1 MIEYDTQNS
10 LVDILIYIFY
20 FITYGY
26 TVFVMV
32 SYLILGVISVYHA
45 RKYLRRNTYTDYLN
59 ILQSPEAP
67 SVSIIAPAFN
77 EEASIIEN
85 IRSLLSV
92 RYPNF
97 EVIVVNDGSRD
108 RSLTKLIEEYQLEPV
123 NFAVNYQIETKKIK
137 NVYKSKNPTYNNL
150 VVVDKENG
158 GKSDALNAAL
168 NVSEGDYTLNIDV
181 DCILEEDCLLKL
193 MKPFLEEPN
202 QNMIATGGVVRIAN
216 NCRVEKGRIVEVNV
230 PNKLL
235 AQFQTLEY
243 LRSFLLGR
251 VAWGSLDGLLLIS
264 GALGVFQKELVI
276 KCGGYDKDTIGEDME
291 LTVRMRRYAREKD
304 IDYVVGFV
312 PDPLCW
318 TEVPESWS
326 VLRKQRNRWTRGAV
340 ETLLSHKRLFLNP
353 FYGKMGMISYPY
365 WLLFEWL
372 APLIEAFGIIL
383 LILFSLLG
391 VINISFLYLF
401 IALIYGYTVAFTIAT
416 LYIEEITFFQY
427 KKRRQLLRLVI
438 AGLIEPIIFHPF
450 VVYCSVT
457 GNWDYFFEGKKA
469 WGSMKRVGFSKPGNS
484 DRGKRI
490 TGGKKSGSQSGP
502 VPSNSIRTRPAT

>member
-1 MIEYDTQNS
+1 MIEFDNQNS
-10 LVDILIYIFY
+10 LVDILIYVFY
-20 FITYGY
+20 FVTYGY
-26 TVFVMV
+26 TVFVMM
-32 SYLILGVISVYHA
+32 SYLALAILSVVEA
-45 RKYLRRNTYTDYLN
+45 RKYLRRNSYTDYLN

-67 SVSIIAPAFN
+67 SVSILAPAFN

-85 IRSLLSV
+85 VRSLLSM
-92 RYPNF
+92 RYANF

-108 RSLTKLIEEYQLEPV
+108 RSLIKLIEEYQLEV
-123 NFAVNYQIETKKIK
+123 VDFAVNHALKTKKIK
-137 NVYKSKNPTYNNL
+137 AVYKSKNPTYNNL
-150 VVVDKENG
+150 VVIDKENG
-158 GKSDALNAAL
+158 GKSDALNAAI
-168 NVSEGDYTLNIDV
+168 NISTSDYTLNIDV

-193 MKPFLEEPN
+193 MKPFLEETEK
-202 QNMIATGGVVRIAN
+202 NMIASGGVVRIAN
-216 NCRVEKGRIVEVNV
+216 NCRIEKGRITEINV

-264 GALGVFQKELVI
+264 GALGVFRKDLVI
-276 KCGGYDKDTIGEDME
+276 ACGGYDDDTIGEDME

-326 VLRKQRNRWTRGAV
+326 VLRRQRNRWTRGAL
-340 ETLLSHKRLFLNP
+340 ETLLAHKRLFLNP

-372 APLIEAFGIIL
+372 APLIEAFGIII
-383 LILFSLLG
+383 LILLSLLG
-391 VINISFLYLF
+391 VVNISFLYLF
-401 IALIYGYTVAFTIAT
+401 IALIYGYTVSFTIAT

-427 KKRRQLLRLVI
+427 KKRRQLLRLVL
-438 AGLIEPIIFHPF
+438 AGLLEPLFFHPF
-450 VVYCSVT
+450 LVYCSVT

-469 WGSMKRVGFSKPGNS
+469 WGSMKRVGFTKPNNKGRKITNDPKGKTPPKNPLRSSPAGN
-484 DRGKRI
+484 
-490 TGGKKSGSQSGP
+490 
-502 VPSNSIRTRPAT
+502 

>member
-1 MIEYDTQNS
+1 MIEFDNQNS
-10 LVDILIYIFY
+10 VVDVLIYVFY

-32 SYLILGVISVYHA
+32 SYLVLGLLSVVQA
-45 RKYLRRNTYTDYLN
+45 RKYLRRNSYTDYLN

-67 SVSIIAPAFN
+67 TVSILAPAYN

-92 RYPNF
+92 RYPNY

-108 RSLTKLIEEYQLEPV
+108 RTLIKLIEEYQLERV
-123 NFAVNYQIETKKIK
+123 DFAVNYALPTKKVK
-137 NVYKSKNPTYNNL
+137 AVYKSKNPTYNNL

-158 GKSDALNAAL
+158 GKSDALNAAI
-168 NVSEGDYTLNIDV
+168 NVSESDYTLNIDV

-193 MKPFLEEPN
+193 MKPFLEETDK
-202 QNMIATGGVVRIAN
+202 NMIATGGVVRIAN
-216 NCRVEKGRIVEVNV
+216 NCKIEKGRITEINV

-235 AQFQTLEY
+235 SQFQTLEY

-276 KCGGYDKDTIGEDME
+276 ACGGYDDDTIGEDME

-318 TEVPESWS
+318 TEVPETWS
-326 VLRKQRNRWTRGAV
+326 VLRRQRNRWTRGGL
-340 ETLLSHKRLFLNP
+340 ETLLAHKRLFLNP
-353 FYGKMGMISYPY
+353 YYGKIGMISYPY

-372 APLIEAFGIIL
+372 APLIEAFGIFL
-383 LILFSLLG
+383 LVLFSLLG

-401 IALIYGYTVAFTIAT
+401 IALIYGYTVSFTIAT

-427 KKRRQLLRLVI
+427 KKRRQLLRLVL
-438 AGLIEPIIFHPF
+438 AGLLEPLIFHPF
-450 VVYCSVT
+450 LVYCSVT

-469 WGSMKRVGFSKPGNS
+469 WGSMKRVGFKKPGND
-484 DRGKRI
+484 DRGVKI
-490 TGGKKSGSQSGP
+490 TGNKATKLR
-502 VPSNSIRTRPAT
+502 NSPAGAP

>member
-1 MIEYDTQNS
+1 MIEFDNQNS
-10 LVDILIYIFY
+10 IVDVLIYIFY
-20 FITYGY
+20 FVTYGY
-26 TVFVMV
+26 TVFVMI
-32 SYLILGVISVYHA
+32 SYLGLGLLSVVEA
-45 RKYLRRNTYTDYLN
+45 RKYLRRNSYTDYLN

-67 SVSIIAPAFN
+67 SVSILAPAFN

-85 IRSLLSV
+85 VRSLLSI
-92 RYPNF
+92 RYANF

-108 RSLTKLIEEYQLEPV
+108 RSLIKLIEEYQLEV
-123 NFAVNYQIETKKIK
+123 VDFAVNYALETKEVKA
-137 NVYKSKNPTYNNL
+137 VYKSKNPTYNNL
-150 VVVDKENG
+150 IVVDKENG
-158 GKSDALNAAL
+158 GKSDALNAAI
-168 NVSEGDYTLNIDV
+168 NVSTSDYTLNIDV

-193 MKPFLEEPN
+193 MKPFLEETEK
-202 QNMIATGGVVRIAN
+202 NMIASGGVVRIAN
-216 NCRVEKGRIVEVNV
+216 NCKIEKGRIIEINV

-243 LRSFLLGR
+243 LRAFLLGR

-276 KCGGYDKDTIGEDME
+276 ACGGYDDDTIGEDME

-318 TEVPESWS
+318 TEVPESWA
-326 VLRKQRNRWTRGAV
+326 VLRRQRNRWTRGAL
-340 ETLLSHKRLFLNP
+340 ETLLAHKRLFLNP

-372 APLIEAFGIIL
+372 APLIEAFGIVL

-401 IALIYGYTVAFTIAT
+401 IVLIYGYTVSFTIAT

-427 KKRRQLLRLVI
+427 KKRRQLLRLVL
-438 AGLIEPIIFHPF
+438 AGLLEPLIFHPF
-450 VVYCSVT
+450 LVYCSVT

-469 WGSMKRVGFSKPGNS
+469 WGSMKRVGFKKPTNKGRKITS
-484 DRGKRI
+484 DPNAKAPPKNPLR
-490 TGGKKSGSQSGP
+490 SS
-502 VPSNSIRTRPAT
+502 PAGA

>member
-32 SYLILGVISVYHA
+32 SYLALGVISVVQA

-67 SVSIIAPAFN
+67 YVSILAPAFN
-77 EEASIIEN
+77 EEATIIDN
-85 IRSLLSV
+85 VRSLLSI
-92 RYPNF
+92 RYPNY

-108 RSLTKLIEEYQLEPV
+108 RSLTMLIEEYQLETV
-123 NFAVNYQIETKKIK
+123 DFAVNYIIETKNVKA
-137 NVYKSKNPTYNNL
+137 VYKSKDPSYNNL

-168 NVSEGDYTLNIDV
+168 NVSSGDYTLNIDV

-193 MKPFLEEPN
+193 MKPFLEETN
-202 QNMIATGGVVRIAN
+202 RNMIATGGVVRIAN
-216 NCRVEKGRIVEVNV
+216 NCRVEKGRIIDVNV
-230 PNKLL
+230 PNTML

-276 KCGGYDKDTIGEDME
+276 KSGGYDNETIGEDME
-291 LTVRMRRYAREKD
+291 LTVRMRRYARERG

-326 VLRKQRNRWTRGAV
+326 VLRKQRNRWTRGAI

-353 FYGKMGMISYPY
+353 FYGRMGMISYPY

-372 APLIEAFGIIL
+372 APIIEFMGIIL

-391 VINISFLYLF
+391 VININFLYLF

-438 AGLIEPIIFHPF
+438 AGILEPLMFHPF
-450 VVYCSVT
+450 VVYCAMT

-469 WGSMKRVGFSKPGNS
+469 WGSMKRVGFKRPTN
-484 DRGKRI
+484 RGQKI
-490 TGGKKSGSQSGP
+490 TGGKSKSAP
-502 VPSNSIRTRPAT
+502 NIPAPTNTVRTRPSRS

>member
-1 MIEYDTQNS
+1 MI
-10 LVDILIYIFY
+10 
-20 FITYGY
+20 
-26 TVFVMV
+26 
-32 SYLILGVISVYHA
+32 SYLGLGLLSVVEA
-45 RKYLRRNTYTDYLN
+45 RKYLRRNSYTDYLN

-67 SVSIIAPAFN
+67 SVSILAPAFN

-85 IRSLLSV
+85 VRSLLSI
-92 RYPNF
+92 RYANF

-108 RSLTKLIEEYQLEPV
+108 RSLIKLIEEYQLEV
-123 NFAVNYQIETKKIK
+123 VDFAVNYALETKEVKA
-137 NVYKSKNPTYNNL
+137 VYKSKNPTYNNL
-150 VVVDKENG
+150 IVVDKENG
-158 GKSDALNAAL
+158 GKSDALNAAI
-168 NVSEGDYTLNIDV
+168 NVSTSDYTLNIDV

-193 MKPFLEEPN
+193 MKPFLEETEK
-202 QNMIATGGVVRIAN
+202 NMIASGGVVRIAN
-216 NCRVEKGRIVEVNV
+216 NCKIEKGRIIEINV

-243 LRSFLLGR
+243 LRAFLLGR

-276 KCGGYDKDTIGEDME
+276 ACGGYDDDTIGEDME

-318 TEVPESWS
+318 TEVPESWA
-326 VLRKQRNRWTRGAV
+326 VLRRQRNRWTRGAL
-340 ETLLSHKRLFLNP
+340 ETLLAHKRLFLNP

-372 APLIEAFGIIL
+372 APLIEAFGIVL

-401 IALIYGYTVAFTIAT
+401 IVLIYGYTVSFTIAT

-427 KKRRQLLRLVI
+427 KKRRQLLRLVL
-438 AGLIEPIIFHPF
+438 AGLLEPLIFHPF
-450 VVYCSVT
+450 LVYCSVT

-469 WGSMKRVGFSKPGNS
+469 WGSMKRVGFKKPTNKGRKITS
-484 DRGKRI
+484 DPNAKAPPKNPLR
-490 TGGKKSGSQSGP
+490 SS
-502 VPSNSIRTRPAT
+502 PAGA

>member
-1 MIEYDTQNS
+1 MIEFDNQNS

-20 FITYGY
+20 FVTYGY
-26 TVFVMV
+26 TVFVMI
-32 SYLILGVISVYHA
+32 SYLALAVLSVVEA
-45 RKYLRRNTYTDYLN
+45 RKYLRRNSYTDYLN

-67 SVSIIAPAFN
+67 SVSILAPAFN

-85 IRSLLSV
+85 VRSLLSM
-92 RYPNF
+92 RYANF

-108 RSLTKLIEEYQLEPV
+108 RSLIKLIEEYQLEV
-123 NFAVNYQIETKKIK
+123 VDFAINYALQTKKVK
-137 NVYKSKNPTYNNL
+137 AVYKSKNPTYNNL
-150 VVVDKENG
+150 VVIDKENG
-158 GKSDALNAAL
+158 GKSDALNAAI
-168 NVSEGDYTLNIDV
+168 NISTSDYTLNIDV

-193 MKPFLEEPN
+193 MKPFLEETKK
-202 QNMIATGGVVRIAN
+202 NMIASGGVVRIAN
-216 NCRVEKGRIVEVNV
+216 NCRIEKGRITEINV

-264 GALGVFQKELVI
+264 GALGVFKKELVI
-276 KCGGYDKDTIGEDME
+276 ACGGYDDDTIGEDME
-291 LTVRMRRYAREKD
+291 LTVRMRRYAREKG

-326 VLRKQRNRWTRGAV
+326 VLRRQRNRWTRGAL
-340 ETLLSHKRLFLNP
+340 ETLLAHKRLFLNP

-372 APLIEAFGIIL
+372 APLIEAFGILI

-401 IALIYGYTVAFTIAT
+401 IALIYGYTVSFTIAT

-427 KKRRQLLRLVI
+427 KKRRQLLRLVL
-438 AGLIEPIIFHPF
+438 AGLLEPLFFHPF
-450 VVYCSVT
+450 LVYCSVT

-469 WGSMKRVGFSKPGNS
+469 WGSMKRVGFKKPTNKGRKITS
-484 DRGKRI
+484 DPKGKAPPKNPLR
-490 TGGKKSGSQSGP
+490 
-502 VPSNSIRTRPAT
+502 SNPART

>member
-1 MIEYDTQNS
+1 MIEFDNQNS
-10 LVDILIYIFY
+10 VVDVIIYIFY

-26 TVFVMV
+26 TVFVMI
-32 SYLILGVISVYHA
+32 SYLALGLISVIQA
-45 RKYLRRNTYTDYLN
+45 RKYLRRNSYTDYLN

-67 SVSIIAPAFN
+67 TVSILAPAYN
-77 EEASIIEN
+77 EEATIIEN
-85 IRSLLSV
+85 IRSLLSI
-92 RYPNF
+92 RYANY

-108 RSLTKLIEEYQLEPV
+108 RSLIKLIEEYQLEPV
-123 NFAVNYQIETKKIK
+123 DFAVNYALETKKVK
-137 NVYKSKNPTYNNL
+137 AVYKSKNPTYNNL

-158 GKSDALNAAL
+158 GKSDALNAAI
-168 NVSEGDYTLNIDV
+168 NVSTGDYTLNIDV

-193 MKPFLEEPN
+193 MKPFLEETDR
-202 QNMIATGGVVRIAN
+202 NMIATGGVVRIAN
-216 NCRVEKGRIVEVNV
+216 NCKIEKGRITEINV

-235 AQFQTLEY
+235 SQFQTLEY

-264 GALGVFQKELVI
+264 GALGVFQKKLVI
-276 KCGGYDKDTIGEDME
+276 DCGGYDDDTIGEDME

-318 TEVPESWS
+318 TEVPESWA
-326 VLRKQRNRWTRGAV
+326 VLRKQRNRWTRGAL
-340 ETLLSHKRLFLNP
+340 ETLLAHKRLFLNP

-372 APLIEAFGIIL
+372 APLIEAFGIFL
-383 LILFSLLG
+383 LVLFSLLG

-401 IALIYGYTVAFTIAT
+401 IALIYGYTVSFTIAT

-427 KKRRQLLRLVI
+427 KKRRQLLRLVL
-438 AGLIEPIIFHPF
+438 AGLLEPLLFHPF
-450 VVYCSVT
+450 LVYCSVT

-469 WGSMKRVGFSKPGNS
+469 WGSMKRVGFKKPTNKGRKITNTAPPKAQPKNPLRNS
-484 DRGKRI
+484 
-490 TGGKKSGSQSGP
+490 
-502 VPSNSIRTRPAT
+502 PAGA